1 MKKIY
6 FPDIDLKK
14 VKGVLIDLDDTLY
27 PFDAPEA
34 AALKATYRKRKKLL
48 GVSFEDF
55 LNEYHT
61 EWDRRFDLL
70 GRVPSAHHRF
80 MIFLHMLEK
89 RKVSHAYALAADMHN
104 AFFKTVCD
112 HMKPDKKALC
122 FLKECHRRKIPV
134 CVVTDLFAM
143 IQIQKLKALKMM
155 RYVDFIVSNDEVGA
169 DKPCPL
175 MFKTALKK
183 MGIRAKDAIMVG
195 DNSSKDIAGAADLGI
210 KTYQVLPA
218 PQK

>member
-27 PFDAPEA
+27 PFDEPESK
-34 AALKATYRKRKKLL
+34 ALKATYRKVKKTLA
-48 GVSFEDF
+48 VSFEDF
-55 LNEYHT
+55 LADYHA
-61 EWDRRFDLL
+61 EWDEAFRRL
-70 GRVPSAHHRF
+70 GHVPVAHHRF

-89 RKVSHAYALAADMHN
+89 KKVPYAYALAADMHDT
-104 AFFKTVCD
+104 FFKTVFSC
-112 HMKPDKKALC
+112 MKPDKKALC
-122 FLKECHRRKIPV
+122 FLKECRRQKIPV

-155 RYVDFIVSNDEVGA
+155 RYVDFIVTNDEIGV
-169 DKPCPL
+169 DKPHPL

-183 MGIRAKDAIMVG
+183 MGVRAKDAIMIG
-195 DNSSKDIAGAADLGI
+195 DSIHKDIDGAKALKI
-210 KTYQVLPA
+210 KTYQVLSA
-218 PQK
+218 E